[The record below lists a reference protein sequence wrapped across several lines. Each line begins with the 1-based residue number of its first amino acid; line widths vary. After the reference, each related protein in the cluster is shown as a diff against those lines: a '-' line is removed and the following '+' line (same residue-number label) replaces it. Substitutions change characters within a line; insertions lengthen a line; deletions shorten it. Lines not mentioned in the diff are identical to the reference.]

1 MTHPQEHDQLPTTL
15 RAVEDELALR
25 LRDACSKVRVSEEST
40 GELMRLEDTLL
51 DAARAAKQA
60 VSVRRRLRSRAE
72 AARDAL
78 AQPVASGSDAFTD
91 GADPVAVSDV
101 AVRNLVDPSGLE
113 WQVWE
118 VSPSVLTRTGAV
130 LSDYREGWLAFE
142 SVDGVRHRRLPG
154 FPREWTKLSNL
165 ELEALLDRADEVKR
179 KPRTRLARRPDVAD
193 TVADVASEAA
203 SDDAPPDE
211 ATPGA

>member
-1 MTHPQEHDQLPTTL
+1 MMTHPQEHDPLPPTL
-15 RAVEDELALR
+15 RAAEDELTQR
-25 LRDACSKVRVSEEST
+25 LQEACSKMQVSEEST

-60 VSVRRRLRSRAE
+60 VSVRRRMRTRAE

-78 AQPVASGSDAFTD
+78 AKPAAPAPAPTAD
-91 GADPVAVSDV
+91 GAVPVAVSDV
-101 AVRNLVDPSGLE
+101 AVRNLVDPSGVE

-142 SVDGVRHRRLPG
+142 SVDGARHRRLPG
-154 FPREWTKLSNL
+154 FPRDWTKLTNL
-165 ELEALLDRADEVKR
+165 ELEQLLGRADEVKR
-179 KPRTRLARRPDVAD
+179 KSRTRTARRPDS
-193 TVADVASEAA
+193 TVEAV
-203 SDDAPPDE
+203 DAAPETGSSGE
-211 ATPGA
+211 ATPDA